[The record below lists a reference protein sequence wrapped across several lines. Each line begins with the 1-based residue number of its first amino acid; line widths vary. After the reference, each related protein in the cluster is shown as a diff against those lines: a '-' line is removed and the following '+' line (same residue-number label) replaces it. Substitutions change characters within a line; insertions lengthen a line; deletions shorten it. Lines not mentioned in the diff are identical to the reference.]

1 MNNLKCFRELSQIKP
16 ETFSKILM
24 IQKIRYLMME
34 RGTRAIPDWIAIMLS
49 RVYEIDKDLLF
60 KDPAQIHDT
69 ELEPI
74 RSIANIDPS
83 KREITI
89 ANRLSG
95 KNHKRIYASAM
106 QEIKDSIIKEIKENG
121 ASL

>member
-49 RVYEIDKDLLF
+49 RVYGIDKDLLF

-95 KNHKRIYASAM
+95 KNHKRIYQYLASEQPLM
-106 QEIKDSIIKEIKENG
+106 
-121 ASL
+121 

>member
-49 RVYEIDKDLLF
+49 RVYGIDKDLLF

-89 ANRLSG
+89 AN
-95 KNHKRIYASAM
+95 NHKRIYASAM